1 MELGIVHRPGRVE
14 ITLTPGTQGVAPA
27 SRARLARR
35 TASFEVDA
43 GLGAVHPDLL
53 VLSALLCARPWVG
66 TRTEITSSVAASPAL
81 AQALRTGPRLRLRSV
96 SPDVQPRPRP
106 GGDGRDGEGGDAAGD
121 RGGGDAGGVPGLCFS
136 GGTDSVA
143 ALAMMPERT
152 RSYHLLRR
160 APVDERRA
168 TMFDTRAAEQ
178 SCARVRATGR
188 AVVVVPSDV
197 EYLRDPTGF
206 PHDFTTAVPLL
217 LHADADRL
225 DAVAW
230 GAPLEATYRLQRGI
244 FRDLADSPFLREWG
258 AVFDAV
264 GLPVLLPVAGVSEVV
279 TSTIVARHEL
289 GSAAQSCVRGPR
301 LGRPCGRC
309 AKCARKTLL
318 AGAVTGSW
326 PDDHVLQRQWRG
338 VEPRQHLL
346 ADPIKVEPVVSH
358 CVHRYL
364 AGGGTDPLLRLVV
377 AKTGPDPLPWLTRSY
392 PPALEHLPAPYRQE
406 VQQRLLTV
414 AEPMTAE
421 QEQAVRDYAVP
432 GPEDPARAAA
442 QRELEA
448 WLASHPSRDRVA
460 RSVGRVRRVLRA
472 GLRRWGPR
480 TWTTRGSGSGQGSG

>member
-14 ITLTPGTQGVAPA
+14 ITLTPGTQGAAPA

-35 TASFEVDA
+35 TATFEVDA
-43 GLGAVHPDLL
+43 ELGAVHPDLL

-81 AQALRTGPRLRLRSV
+81 AEALRTGPRLRLRSV

-106 GGDGRDGEGGDAAGD
+106 GGDGRDGDGDG
-121 RGGGDAGGVPGLCFS
+121 GGVPGLCFS

-364 AGGGTDPLLRLVV
+364 ADGGADPLLRLVV

-432 GPEDPARAAA
+432 GPEDPSRAAA

-448 WLASHPSRDRVA
+448 WLAAHPSHDRMA
-460 RSVGRVRRVLRA
+460 RSVSRVRRVLRA
-472 GLRRWGPR
+472 GVRRWGPR
-480 TWTTRGSGSGQGSG
+480 TWAIRGPGSNTGSG